1 MRGADGRLEGC
12 SNGTTRRP
20 LKQLAALDYRARS
33 RPDQVFR
40 NLETL
45 VNRLKTTMF
54 DS

>member
-1 MRGADGRLEGC
+1 MRSADGRLEGR
-12 SNGTTRRP
+12 SKGTTRRP
-20 LKQLAALDYRARS
+20 FKQLAALDYRAGS
-33 RPDQVFR
+33 RPDQALR